1 MRKFCRGGGKY
12 SLLWCAQ
19 DKKASSGQILPFAE
33 LCVAEHVSGVFLER
47 FPRPLERKLLTLFRA
62 AKIPIVLLGGE
73 PSPVGFPC
81 DLAGINYI
89 EGARRRRVDFSSR
102 EARGDPNLLAHG
114 ELFGDVAVRLM
125 FQRLS
130 YSPKH
135 PPAEVYIDLPK
146 LKASKK
152 GKVKL

>member
-1 MRKFCRGGGKY
+1 M
-12 SLLWCAQ
+12 
-19 DKKASSGQILPFAE
+19 
-33 LCVAEHVSGVFLER
+33 CVAEHVSGVSLER

-135 PPAEVYIDLPK
+135 PPAEVYLDLPCK
-146 LKASKK
+146 PKGASKRNRAR
-152 GKVKL
+152 VQ